1 MAALRA
7 SATERV
13 CALAKHRQP
22 KPGWQPDR
30 PLLSKPKAAVGTV
43 VLSSRIG
50 QLACPKKVVTPLRLQ
65 IETRPTLASLQP
77 RTLSSRL
84 RLLSTPKPSHPQY
97 QLDRPVSW
105 PVPVPAREAVASNRV
120 QVLAQP
126 KPRKGLFEGYNPF
139 SVSPAA
145 RNAYVTPR
153 ILELSKP
160 IPRKCI
166 LTNTHTVNLLLS
178 IAYHYPLRCYATPI
192 NHPAQKL
199 DLHDIRETPLSL
211 RKNGMAEWGVYARSV
226 ISEVEKPVA
235 LALINSRLKPRLILY
250 EPFSGCQIVRC
261 MRASEADA
269 ATVLNSVP
277 AGSMGSGEGSV
288 TLAGILGRSY
298 GLQEEEEEEEDCR
311 RQPETLQN
319 QMPLKELLALYGYEV
334 PDQIS
339 RGRGDPPALP
349 ANLPGMTLDKDRIT
363 QDPCSGKGE
372 ELQSPPDDLIPSTTS
387 HISHLFRRHLQG
399 DIMVGS
405 QYQAAVP
412 PLSPYSYQDRA
423 SECEGQL
430 LWAPGVLSG
439 EVVECFLLRAQR
451 SSEGGGETSS
461 PGRIIRDS
469 EQALYE
475 LVKCSFDT
483 EEALRRLRFNVRT
496 RSVGECVEYY
506 YMWKKLDRHNYFT
519 LQTAKLG
526 RKKYTLQ
533 SGTLEDEEEEG
544 EGDGC
549 THTLSSGPR
558 TAPQLCPP
566 TPREALDL
574 HQGQPGTPPPPK
586 KNNT

>member
-211 RKNGMAEWGVYARSV
+211 RKNGMAE
-226 ISEVEKPVA
+226 
-235 LALINSRLKPRLILY
+235 
-250 EPFSGCQIVRC
+250 IVRC

-311 RQPETLQN
+311 RQPETLQS
-319 QMPLKELLALYGYEV
+319 L
-334 PDQIS
+334 
-339 RGRGDPPALP
+339 RPAL
-349 ANLPGMTLDKDRIT
+349 
-363 QDPCSGKGE
+363 
-372 ELQSPPDDLIPSTTS
+372 
-387 HISHLFRRHLQG
+387 
-399 DIMVGS
+399 
-405 QYQAAVP
+405 
-412 PLSPYSYQDRA
+412 
-423 SECEGQL
+423 
-430 LWAPGVLSG
+430 
-439 EVVECFLLRAQR
+439 
-451 SSEGGGETSS
+451 
-461 PGRIIRDS
+461 
-469 EQALYE
+469 
-475 LVKCSFDT
+475 
-483 EEALRRLRFNVRT
+483 
-496 RSVGECVEYY
+496 
-506 YMWKKLDRHNYFT
+506 
-519 LQTAKLG
+519 
-526 RKKYTLQ
+526 
-533 SGTLEDEEEEG
+533 
-544 EGDGC
+544 
-549 THTLSSGPR
+549 
-558 TAPQLCPP
+558 
-566 TPREALDL
+566 
-574 HQGQPGTPPPPK
+574 
-586 KNNT
+586 